1 MYPPTSYVL
10 TYPSRYL
17 GPCCNIYNFISAR
30 CHIYIGMLSTAHYT
44 LPHACCQVFRCTLHI
59 ATSCMYCQLHIAI
72 FSSPLCQVVNYILA
86 SFQVHIAKFTFPSFH
101 VHIGKFS
108 NAHCHVFKWTL
119 HIVTCTL
126 AKLSSA
132 HSHVFMGTLPHAH
145 WQAFKCTLPC
155 FQMHI
160 THYHMHICKL
170 SSAHLHAFMC
180 TLPHAH

>member
-1 MYPPTSYVL
+1 MYLPTHYLGYLGYLSNNPSRLPTYLPSHILHMYPPTSYVL

-108 NAHCHVFKWTL
+108 NAHCHVFK
-119 HIVTCTL
+119 
-126 AKLSSA
+126 
-132 HSHVFMGTLPHAH
+132 
-145 WQAFKCTLPC
+145 
-155 FQMHI
+155 
-160 THYHMHICKL
+160 
-170 SSAHLHAFMC
+170 
-180 TLPHAH
+180 